1 MLKAF
6 RGRQDVVPAFRLPL
20 RFIRRAACDHT
31 RARFNEERGEH
42 VVKYVIQR
50 LIAAFFTFLAIIVVV
65 FFVLHLMPGNIIDH
79 SNKLDPAIR
88 TLIEDKYHLNEP
100 MIVQFGYAM
109 RDYLRFDLGY
119 SVKVNPGQPV
129 FNIIASR
136 LAVTVQLN
144 YFSALVILPIGL
156 LLGITM
162 AIKKDSLYDNVASS
176 LVILTISVP
185 SFVLAAL
192 MQYLLGFKLG
202 WFPLLLA
209 PEEHLNWTKF
219 YSMIMPIL
227 ALSFGGI
234 ASIARTLRAELAE
247 VLTMDFMQL
256 AKAKGLSYGQ
266 TITRHALRNSCV
278 PLASTFLYLFLGVL
292 GSSLVIEQI
301 FGVPGM
307 SKIMLAAINGK
318 DHWLT
323 MGWIIFYTLIGLL
336 MAILADLSYGI
347 VDPRIRMGGGKDA

>member
-1 MLKAF
+1 ML
-6 RGRQDVVPAFRLPL
+6 
-20 RFIRRAACDHT
+20 
-31 RARFNEERGEH
+31 
-42 VVKYVIQR
+42 KYVIQR
-50 LIAAFFTFLAIIVVV
+50 LIAAFFTFIAIIVVV
-65 FFVLHLMPGNIIDH
+65 FFVLHLMPGSVIEP
-79 SNKLDPAIR
+79 SPKLDPAIYQQM
-88 TLIEDKYHLNEP
+88 LDKYHLNEP
-100 MIVQFGYAM
+100 MIVQFGYTM
-109 RDYLRFDLGY
+109 RDYLKLDFGY
-119 SVKVNPGQPV
+119 SLKVNPGMPV
-129 FNIIASR
+129 FDVIMER
-136 LAVTVQLN
+136 LAVTIQLN
-144 YFSALVILPIGL
+144 YFSAFVILPFGL
-156 LLGITM
+156 ILGITM
-162 AIKKDSLYDNVASS
+162 AVKKNTLYDHVMSS

-202 WFPLLLA
+202 WFPLILA
-209 PEEHLNWTKF
+209 AEEHLSWTKF

-278 PLASTFLYLFLGVL
+278 PLATTFLYLFLGVL

-307 SKIMLAAINGK
+307 SKTMMAAINGK

-323 MGWIIFYTLIGLL
+323 MGCIIFYTLIGLL
-336 MAILADLSYGI
+336 MAIVADLSYGV
-347 VDPRIRMGGGKDA
+347 VDPRIRMGGGKDE

>member
-1 MLKAF
+1 
-6 RGRQDVVPAFRLPL
+6 
-20 RFIRRAACDHT
+20 
-31 RARFNEERGEH
+31 
-42 VVKYVIQR
+42 
-50 LIAAFFTFLAIIVVV
+50 
-65 FFVLHLMPGNIIDH
+65 
-79 SNKLDPAIR
+79 
-88 TLIEDKYHLNEP
+88 
-100 MIVQFGYAM
+100 
-109 RDYLRFDLGY
+109 
-119 SVKVNPGQPV
+119 
-129 FNIIASR
+129 
-136 LAVTVQLN
+136 
-144 YFSALVILPIGL
+144 
-156 LLGITM
+156 
-162 AIKKDSLYDNVASS
+162 
-176 LVILTISVP
+176 
-185 SFVLAAL
+185 

-323 MGWIIFYTLIGLL
+323 MGCIIFYTLIGLL

>member
-1 MLKAF
+1 ML
-6 RGRQDVVPAFRLPL
+6 
-20 RFIRRAACDHT
+20 
-31 RARFNEERGEH
+31 
-42 VVKYVIQR
+42 KYVIQR
-50 LIAAFFTFLAIIVVV
+50 LIAAFFTFIAIIVVV
-65 FFVLHLMPGNIIDH
+65 FFVLHLMPGSVIEP
-79 SNKLDPAIR
+79 SPKLDPAIYQQM
-88 TLIEDKYHLNEP
+88 LDKYHLNEP
-100 MIVQFGYAM
+100 MIVQFGYTM
-109 RDYLRFDLGY
+109 RDYLKLDFGY
-119 SVKVNPGQPV
+119 SLKVNPGMPV
-129 FNIIASR
+129 FDVIMER
-136 LAVTVQLN
+136 LAVTIQLN
-144 YFSALVILPIGL
+144 YFSAFVILPIGL
-156 LLGITM
+156 ILGVTM
-162 AIKKDSLYDNVASS
+162 AVKKNTLYDHAMSS

-202 WFPLLLA
+202 WFPLILA
-209 PEEHLNWTKF
+209 PEEHLSWTKF

-278 PLASTFLYLFLGVL
+278 PLATTFLYLFLGVL

-307 SKIMLAAINGK
+307 SKTMMAAINGK

-323 MGWIIFYTLIGLL
+323 MGCIIFYTLIGLL
-336 MAILADLSYGI
+336 MAIVADLSYGV
-347 VDPRIRMGGGKDA
+347 VDPRIRMGGGKDE